1 MKVGDLVFRK
11 KCDVLDNLY
20 HISDYC
26 YDSDGTLVNLKDS
39 IGVVISASSTE
50 MPLAVGTEATIE
62 VLIKVFEGADEE
74 DEEFER
80 EAIPEVVW
88 VAWSPEISSLEKV
101 ENLKVLEEDDLDP
114 FAKDE
119 TDG

>member
-11 KCDVLDNLY
+11 KGDVLDNLY

-39 IGVVISASSTE
+39 IGVVISASSSE
-50 MPLAVGTEATIE
+50 MPLAVGTKASIGD
-62 VLIKVFEGADEE
+62 LIRAFEGADEE
-74 DEEFER
+74 FER
-80 EAIPEVVW
+80 KAIPEVVW